1 MKRLRAIR
9 LQGVIAAV
17 LFAAAM
23 PTLAGD
29 HAEVGRGRYLA
40 QAGDCESCHTDHGG
54 RPFAGGRAIPTPFGT
69 VYSRNI
75 TPDAATGIGD
85 WSDDDFYRAMHEGI
99 GRDGKHLY
107 PAFPYPWYTR
117 LTRADVHSI
126 KNYLDTRAPV
136 HQRNAPN
143 DLHWPFSWRTLIG
156 PWNGM
161 FFDAG
166 EFRADPAKSPQW
178 NRGAYLV
185 EGAGHCS
192 ACHTPKNIA
201 GGEKKGRA
209 FEGGKA
215 EGWLASDLTGRA
227 LGGLSE
233 WSIDEIA
240 TFLKT
245 GVNGRTRAAGP
256 MAEVVEMSTAHLRYD
271 DVRAIATYLKD
282 LPDGESAAHADKTTA
297 SADHTTGR
305 SLYLDNCTACHMENG
320 RGQRGAFPALK
331 GSAIAQGR
339 DPDTAIRLI
348 LGGSPAAS
356 TAGNPNRF
364 AMPAFAGK
372 LSDRE
377 IAELM
382 SYLRQAW
389 GNSAAEVSRR
399 DVAGVRSEMR
409 GDVPR
414 PPPGN

>member
-1 MKRLRAIR
+1 MKRQRTKLLSSAMAGALLALALPAI
-9 LQGVIAAV
+9 ANN
-17 LFAAAM
+17 
-23 PTLAGD
+23 
-29 HAEVGRGRYLA
+29 HAEIERGRYLA
-40 QAGDCESCHTDHGG
+40 RASDCESCHTDHGG
-54 RPFAGGRAIPTPFGT
+54 KPFAGGRAIATPFGT

-75 TPDAATGIGD
+75 TADAATGIGD
-85 WSDDDFYRAMHEGI
+85 WSEDDFYRAMHEGI
-99 GRDGKHLY
+99 GPDGKHLY
-107 PAFPYPWYTR
+107 PAFPYPWYTK

-126 KNYLDTRAPV
+126 KVYLDTLAPV
-136 HQRNAPN
+136 RQRNVPN
-143 DLHWPFSWRTLIG
+143 DLRWPFSWRTLIG
-156 PWNGM
+156 PWNGL

-166 EFRADPAKSPQW
+166 EFRTDAGKSAMW

-209 FEGGKA
+209 FEGGNA

-233 WSIDEIA
+233 WSMQEIA

-245 GVNGRTRAAGP
+245 GANDRTRAAGP

-271 DVRAIATYLKD
+271 DARAIATYLKD
-282 LPDGESAAHADKTTA
+282 LPDGASAAHADKTA
-297 SADHTTGR
+297 VSADHTSGR
-305 SLYLDNCTACHMENG
+305 NLYLDNCTGCHMQNG
-320 RGQRGAFPALK
+320 QGQRGAFPALK

-372 LSDRE
+372 LNDAE

-389 GNSAAEVSRR
+389 GNAAAEVSRR
-399 DVAGVRSEMR
+399 DVAGVREHMR
-409 GDVPR
+409 VR
-414 PPPGN
+414 PQAPARN